1 MSQKVK
7 YYITTP
13 IYYPSA
19 KLHIGHT
26 YCTTI
31 ADSEARF
38 HRLDG
43 DEVFFL
49 TGSDEHGQKIEQ
61 KAEAEG
67 VTPLEYTTRI
77 VSMFKELWKELNIS
91 NDDFIRTTEERHK
104 KVVQALFQRA
114 YDKGDIYLGKYEGW
128 YCIPD
133 ETFWPENKLT
143 EEHVCPDCG
152 RPLQRVS
159 EEAYFFKMSKYADRW
174 LKFIEEN
181 PGFIQPESRR
191 NEMIQFVKSGLDDL
205 CVSRTSFTWGIPVP
219 FDPKHVV
226 YVWFDALVNYLTA
239 AGIMDDKEKFEKFWP
254 ADVHLVGKEIVR
266 FHTIIWPIMLMSLG
280 IELPKMVYGH
290 GWLIVDGE
298 KMSKSRGNVID
309 PIPLLREF
317 GSDAIRYYLLN
328 DIQLGQDGNFSRE
341 RLINR
346 INSDL
351 SNDLGNLLYRTLS
364 MVEKY
369 EDGVLNKGDASVDD
383 KVDAACRE
391 VEKGAE
397 DTLKA
402 FKEGMTNWKINDAL
416 RAVWAYIRSLNKFI
430 DVTEPWI
437 LAKDEAKA
445 PALQAV
451 LYHICEGL
459 RFVALMAEPVIPIG
473 AEKIW
478 NQLGLT
484 GFADAGYADLTWG
497 GIPDGTIVH
506 KEAPIYPRIDLE
518 EEAKKAAAI
527 EAKIKEEEAAK
538 APEVNP
544 AIEPVK
550 PEITF
555 DNFGKID
562 LRVAKILTAEK
573 VKKSRKLIKMTV
585 SLGNEERTVVSGI
598 AEHYKPE
605 ELIGK
610 QVIFVANLKPAK
622 LMGIES
628 QGMILA
634 ASLDGKLV
642 VPTVDM
648 PAGSRVK

>member
-1 MSQKVK
+1 MSQKGK

-114 YDKGDIYLGKYEGW
+114 YDQGDIYLGKYEGW

-266 FHTIIWPIMLMSLG
+266 FHTIIWPIMLMSLD

-351 SNDLGNLLYRTLS
+351 SNDLGNLLYRTLF

-391 VEKGAE
+391 VKKGAD

-555 DNFGKID
+555 DDFGKID

>member
-1 MSQKVK
+1 MSQKGK

-369 EDGVLNKGDASVDD
+369 EGGVLNKGDASVDD

-437 LAKDEAKA
+437 LAKDEAKT

-527 EAKIKEEEAAK
+527 EAKIKEEEVAK

-555 DNFGKID
+555 DDFGKID

>member
-1 MSQKVK
+1 MSQKGK

-77 VSMFKELWKELNIS
+77 VSMFKQLWKELNIS

-152 RPLQRVS
+152 RSLQRVS

-266 FHTIIWPIMLMSLG
+266 FHTIIWLIMLMSLG

-369 EDGVLNKGDASVDD
+369 EDGVLNRGDASVDD

-402 FKEGMTNWKINDAL
+402 FREGMTNWKINDAL

-555 DNFGKID
+555 DDFGKID

>member
-1 MSQKVK
+1 
-7 YYITTP
+7 
-13 IYYPSA
+13 
-19 KLHIGHT
+19 
-26 YCTTI
+26 
-31 ADSEARF
+31 
-38 HRLDG
+38 
-43 DEVFFL
+43 
-49 TGSDEHGQKIEQ
+49 
-61 KAEAEG
+61 
-67 VTPLEYTTRI
+67 
-77 VSMFKELWKELNIS
+77 
-91 NDDFIRTTEERHK
+91 
-104 KVVQALFQRA
+104 
-114 YDKGDIYLGKYEGW
+114 
-128 YCIPD
+128 
-133 ETFWPENKLT
+133 
-143 EEHVCPDCG
+143 
-152 RPLQRVS
+152 
-159 EEAYFFKMSKYADRW
+159 MSKYADRG

-266 FHTIIWPIMLMSLG
+266 FHTIIWPIMIMSLG

-369 EDGVLNKGDASVDD
+369 EGGVLNKGDASVDD

-397 DTLKA
+397 DTPKA

-437 LAKDEAKA
+437 LAKDEAKT

-555 DNFGKID
+555 DDFGKID

>member
-1 MSQKVK
+1 MNDKPK

-26 YCTTI
+26 YCTSI
-31 ADSEARF
+31 ADSMARF
-38 HRLDG
+38 KRLDG
-43 DEVFFL
+43 YDVFFL

-61 KAEAEG
+61 KAEEAG
-67 VTPLEYTTRI
+67 VTPIEYTDKI
-77 VSMFKELWKELNIS
+77 VGMFQQLWKELNIS
-91 NDDFIRTTEERHK
+91 NDDFIRTTQKRHE
-104 KVVQALFQRA
+104 KVVQMLFQRS
-114 YDKGDIYLGKYEGW
+114 YDKGDIYKGKYEGW
-128 YCIPD
+128 YCVPC
-133 ETFWPENKLT
+133 ESFWPENKLD
-143 EEHVCPDCG
+143 ENHICPDCG

-174 LKFIEEN
+174 MKYVVEN

-191 NEMIQFVKSGLDDL
+191 NEMIQFVKSGLEDL
-205 CVSRTSFTWGIPVP
+205 CVSRTSFSWGIKVP

-239 AGIMDDKEKFEKFWP
+239 AGIVDDPEKFKKFWP

-298 KMSKSRGNVID
+298 KMSKSKGNVVD
-309 PIPLLREF
+309 PIPLLQEF

-328 DIQLGQDGNFSRE
+328 DIQLGQDGNFSRD
-341 RLINR
+341 RLIGR

-351 SNDLGNLLYRTLS
+351 SNDLGNLLYRSLS

-369 EDGVLNKGDASVDD
+369 RKGVLTKGDASSDETVAAASKEIED
-383 KVDAACRE
+383 KAAE
-391 VEKGAE
+391 
-397 DTLKA
+397 TLAA
-402 FKEGMTNWKINDAL
+402 FRAGMNGWKINDAL
-416 RAVWAYIRSLNKFI
+416 KAVWTFVRALNKYV
-430 DVTEPWI
+430 DVTMPWA

-445 PALQAV
+445 PLLDSV
-451 LYHICEGL
+451 LYHLCEGM
-459 RFVALMAEPVIPIG
+459 RFVSLMAEPVIPI
-473 AEKIW
+473 ASEKIW

-484 GFADAGYADLTWG
+484 DFKDAAYKDLVWG
-497 GIPDGTIVH
+497 GIADGAHINKGPQLFPRIEIEKDEEAPAPKKVEKKQPKKEEKKEEK
-506 KEAPIYPRIDLE
+506 KEAISIDDFF
-518 EEAKKAAAI
+518 K
-527 EAKIKEEEAAK
+527 
-538 APEVNP
+538 
-544 AIEPVK
+544 
-550 PEITF
+550 T
-555 DNFGKID
+555 D
-562 LRVAKILTAEK
+562 LRVAEILTAEK
-573 VKKSRKLIKMTV
+573 VEKSKKLIKMTV
-585 SLGNEERTVVSGI
+585 SLGDGETRTVVSGI
-598 AEHYKPE
+598 SEYYQPE

-610 QVIFVANLKPAK
+610 HVIFVSNLKPAK

-634 ASLDGKLV
+634 ASKDGSLK
-642 VPTVDM
+642 VPFVDM